1 MKNVTLFSF
10 ILLVIFGCDIISSE
24 NNDNFGH
31 CDKELF
37 QSVSERNSLRLIIRY
52 DMEYE
57 REGLLSEEEALEQR
71 ERIAAMH
78 EKLFSKMEELGLEYS
93 GANTLIFYPS
103 VAMSVKEPGLQF
115 LCTSELVE
123 SVREGQRFYTQ

>member
-57 REGLLSEEEALEQR
+57 REVVIPVQTDPPFRS
-71 ERIAAMH
+71 
-78 EKLFSKMEELGLEYS
+78 KLTPCS
-93 GANTLIFYPS
+93 GA
-103 VAMSVKEPGLQF
+103 K
-115 LCTSELVE
+115 
-123 SVREGQRFYTQ
+123 

>member
-1 MKNVTLFSF
+1 MKNVTLLSLM
-10 ILLVIFGCDIISSE
+10 LLIIVGCDSILSE
-24 NNDNFGH
+24 NKNNFGH
-31 CDKELF
+31 CDEELF
-37 QSVSERNSLRLIIRY
+37 QSIREEGSLRLMIRY

-78 EKLFSKMEELGLEYS
+78 EQLFSKMEELGLEYS
-93 GANTLIFYPS
+93 GANTLRLSPS

-115 LCTSELVE
+115 LCTSELIE
-123 SVREGQRFYTQ
+123 SVREVQRLYTQ